1 MHAKREY
8 PAVTEAERARE
19 REREGNKRGKK
30 TIRANKRKTKV
41 QLKMN
46 EERSNV
52 GKTEFSNLTSNDHT
66 DGQIFKFQFI
76 SFHDITGEA

>member
-1 MHAKREY
+1 
-8 PAVTEAERARE
+8 
-19 REREGNKRGKK
+19 
-30 TIRANKRKTKV
+30 
-41 QLKMN
+41 MN

-66 DGQIFKFQFI
+66 DGQIFKFQFT